1 MPGACTTWTDSLSQ
15 RLLRHIQTHALRRG
29 DFVLASGKRSEYYLD
44 CRLSTLSSEGAFCIG
59 QLLTPKLLSLGVD
72 AVGGMTM
79 GADPIVGAVL
89 TQTGH
94 FGQSM
99 DGFLVRKAA
108 KGHGTGKQVE
118 GHLEPWMRV
127 ALVEDVVTSGG
138 STLKAIAAVK
148 KACPSVT
155 IVGVFTLV
163 DRNEG
168 GAEAI
173 RQAGYHFEALFQK
186 TDILG

>member
-1 MPGACTTWTDSLSQ
+1 MA

-29 DFVLASGKRSEYYLD
+29 DFVLASGKRSDYYLD
-44 CRLSTLSSEGAFCIG
+44 CRLTTLSSEGAFCIG
-59 QLLTPKLLSLGVD
+59 QLLTPKLLAQGVD

-89 TQTGH
+89 TQAGQL
-94 FGQSM
+94 GQSL

-118 GHLEPWMRV
+118 GHLAPWMRV

-138 STLKAIAAVK
+138 STLQAIAAVK
-148 KACPSVT
+148 KACAAVQ
-155 IVGVFTLV
+155 IVGVYALV

-173 RQAGYHFEALFQK
+173 RQAGYPFEALFNRD
-186 TDILG
+186 DILA